1 MAAKWY
7 RKLPLT
13 IRAEKFDCTEK
24 LIDPVF
30 VGDMDKNNQE
40 IFYVDTSNG
49 RVEIRPG
56 DYVVYG
62 LYGERYVANGVTFEQ
77 THVEVS

>member
-13 IRAEKFDCTEK
+13 IRAEKFDCTE
-24 LIDPVF
+24 
-30 VGDMDKNNQE
+30 
-40 IFYVDTSNG
+40 
-49 RVEIRPG
+49 IRPG

-62 LYGERYVANGVTFEQ
+62 LYGETYVAKGVTFEQ